1 MKRSTGSSRYMRD
14 EYLRLFMKKQY
25 TLCQKCDECQ
35 QSDPL
40 PHPEAEETPKQDA
53 LSYKLDDIVKFI
65 GSCNPVELETL
76 RKVCEGMNKRHK
88 HMKAKQR
95 SADYNN

>member
-1 MKRSTGSSRYMRD
+1 
-14 EYLRLFMKKQY
+14 MKKSY
-25 TLCQKCDECQ
+25 TLAKCDECQ
-35 QSDPL
+35 QSEAV
-40 PHPEAEETPKQDA
+40 PHQEAEETPKQE

-88 HMKAKQR
+88 HMKARQR
-95 SADYNN
+95 SAEYNN